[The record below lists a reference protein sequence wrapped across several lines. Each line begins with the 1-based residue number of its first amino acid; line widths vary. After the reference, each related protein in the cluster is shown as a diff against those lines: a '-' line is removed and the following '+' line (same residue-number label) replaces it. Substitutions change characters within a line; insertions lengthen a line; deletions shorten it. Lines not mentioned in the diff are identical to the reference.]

1 MIILEVLQI
10 EPMTAISGF
19 LFVVELFAFIVVYN
33 KAIKNRVDKTDL
45 SDLKGYVDQQDR
57 SIHHRV
63 DGIERRIDVGISQLQ
78 ADVKDILKILSSR

>member
-1 MIILEVLQI
+1 
-10 EPMTAISGF
+10 MTAISSL
-19 LFVVELFAFIVVYN
+19 LFVIELFAFIMVYN

-63 DGIERRIDVGISQLQ
+63 DGIENRLENGMTRLQSDVT
-78 ADVKDILKILSSR
+78 DILKILGGKK

>member
-10 EPMTAISGF
+10 EPMTAISGL